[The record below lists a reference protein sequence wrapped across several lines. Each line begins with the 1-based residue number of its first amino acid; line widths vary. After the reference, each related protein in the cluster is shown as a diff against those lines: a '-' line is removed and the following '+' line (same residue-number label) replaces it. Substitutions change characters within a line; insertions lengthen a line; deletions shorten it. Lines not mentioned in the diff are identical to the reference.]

1 MELNGKIF
9 WYLGGKVSTENLAN
23 TYLLRVQWIRWLKGK
38 IIEKYFIL
46 MIFWQIINTMFIS
59 KHQN

>member
-23 TYLLRVQWIRWLKGK
+23 TCLTQSSVNEVAKRKNYWEIFYLNDILTN
-38 IIEKYFIL
+38 KYYVYF
-46 MIFWQIINTMFIS
+46 
-59 KHQN
+59 